1 MVASAVEGSH
11 QMSIIRRGSFSN
23 LGPIERGYLVGPY
36 AEGEHSLSAC
46 TLDHRSSFVAQSV
59 VLINIEKSAG

>member
-11 QMSIIRRGSFSN
+11 QVPIIGKGSFSN
-23 LGPIERGYLVGPY
+23 LGPIERGYLIGPY
-36 AEGEHSLSAC
+36 TEGEHSLSAC
-46 TLDHRSSFVAQSV
+46 TLDRRSTFVAQSV